1 MWDDDDSY
9 KNRFGIPTGTA
20 NERVM
25 LDKTEDRDIATVV
38 RTDDTGT
45 TILKKGAGLARFIR
59 EESDEVVVVEK
70 RYLFVGEPF
79 YHPEAIPAGYPTT
92 WDAYTLKVNSRATVT
107 ATLISDAVYNGNDST
122 NTYRYYH
129 RQGAWKAAGTNG
141 DSLHFFSSWRDGSRF
156 AEPYLYGNPYSFVA
170 VSINGQS
177 YPDKWVWAYTFATR
191 TMTHNAVTKKWL
203 VCDKGFVA
211 DWPTDGAITP
221 FNSGGEVFPSWVN
234 YDPDNNFDPLAT
246 WDEWHGLNMAHRFF
260 TDDGKKLVF
269 AAAMPQVNYAD
280 QPVFKLPGVY
290 AYDIETNTCETV
302 MHATWNDNTSAF
314 PISVSRLYPLSAT
327 GIGGVVR
334 PITMQVDFTTTA
346 LGDGWYADAGSYTF
360 KHGEETIYTTTDGGS
375 YQHTGTFVAGRG
387 FYFSGINWVP
397 GYARKFFGYKSV
409 PERGVFFLIELIMV
423 GTTAGTN
430 SAANDLDYLDG
441 YAVIADVSATVH
453 VFDLKNGTQGKK
465 TVAMSTPQRFWPRT
479 TSAFYWANTGSP
491 EVSPT
496 SGETTETFYGY
507 GFKDTATPHD
517 AYYIQRTNPLTMQ
530 GDRAFTPFT
539 FSGSRTD
546 AFTSGPGIQL
556 TETDITTGTVFGSVA
571 ANSKVA
577 LCSVKIPYPPAPN
590 CYRRVKSLSSGG
602 GLGRIECTYTSPYFI
617 NVVMNRKTGAVGSFT
632 PDRMY
637 TSLYEFE
644 KNLT

>member
-1 MWDDDDSY
+1 MWDDDDLY
-9 KNRFGIPTGTA
+9 KNRFGVPTGHA

-25 LDKTEDRDIATVV
+25 LGKTDGRDIATVI

-45 TILKKGAGLARFIR
+45 TMLKKGAGLARFIR
-59 EESDEVVVVEK
+59 EESDEMVVEK

-92 WDAYTLKVNSRATVT
+92 WDAYTLKVSSRATVT

-234 YDPDNNFDPLAT
+234 YDPDNNYDPLAT

-280 QPVFKLPGVY
+280 PPVFKLPGVY

-302 MHATWNDNTSAF
+302 MHATWNDNTSVF
-314 PISVSRLYPLSAT
+314 PVSVSRLYPLSAT
-327 GIGGVVR
+327 GIGGVVK
-334 PITMQVDFTTTA
+334 PITMQVDFTTTS
-346 LGDGWYADAGSYTF
+346 LGAGWYADAGSYTF
-360 KHGEETIYTTTDGGS
+360 KHGNETIYTTTDGGS
-375 YQHTGTFVAGRG
+375 YQHTGTLVEGSG
-387 FYFSGINWVP
+387 FYFSGINWAP
-397 GYARKFFGYKSV
+397 GYTRKFFGYKSV
-409 PERGVFFLIELIMV
+409 PEFGVFVLVELSMV
-423 GTTAGTN
+423 GTDAGSNTDTA
-430 SAANDLDYLDG
+430 DLGYLDG
-441 YAVIADVSATVH
+441 FAVITTVTAK
-453 VFDLKNGTQGKK
+453 VRIFDLINKK
-465 TVAMSTPQRFWPRT
+465 IGSKTATMTEPQRLWPMT
-479 TSAFYWANTGSP
+479 TSSFYWGVTGAAEISP
-491 EVSPT
+491 E
-496 SGETTETFYGY
+496 SGETTETFYRY
-507 GFKDTATPHD
+507 GFNDTPTPHD
-517 AYYIQRTNPLTMQ
+517 ANYVTRAYPLTMQ

-539 FSGSRTD
+539 FAGSRTD
-546 AFTSGPGIQL
+546 AFTGGPGVQL
-556 TETDITTGTVFGSVA
+556 VETDLAIATVFGSVTA
-571 ANSKVA
+571 SADTV
-577 LCSVKIPYPPAPN
+577 LCSIKVPYPPAPN
-590 CYRRVKSLSSGG
+590 CYRRVGSLAGG
-602 GLGRIECTYTSPYFI
+602 FSRMECDYKSPYFI
-617 NVVMNRKTGAVGSFT
+617 NLAMDRKSGATGSFT
-632 PDRMY
+632 PDKMY
-637 TSLYEFE
+637 TSLYEIE
-644 KNLT
+644 KDLV